1 MTNDEKL
8 KDEISELKI
17 ELENKK
23 TKFNEYKLLV
33 GLISL
38 AVVVFFGEY
47 FLKEAGIGREIR
59 LLLGLSFVIGWLYWM
74 KISLK

>member
-23 TKFNEYKLLV
+23 TKFKEYKLLV

-38 AVVVFFGEY
+38 AVVVFLGEY
-47 FLKEAGIGREIR
+47 FLKEVGIGREIR
-59 LLLGLSFVIGWLYWM
+59 LLLGLSFVMGWLYWM